1 MKTNPTRLKYQ
12 EEPLSGNVPGNVFIN
27 RERSRYTNSVQDT
40 EEFYKLLTDEQ
51 IEFLSSGMLLQHP
64 HYVPGYFYKISSNN
78 VSGEYMWL
86 SDGDL
91 IIKTG
96 STYYS
101 HSINSIKT
109 YIREAKIN
117 NILR

>member
-1 MKTNPTRLKYQ
+1 MKTNPTRLKYTQ
-12 EEPLSGNVPGNVFIN
+12 EEPLS
-27 RERSRYTNSVQDT
+27 TNSVQDT
-40 EEFYKLLTDEQ
+40 EDFYKLLTDEQ
-51 IEFLSSGMLLQHP
+51 IEFLSSYNADVTSPHP
-64 HYVPGYFYKISSNN
+64 HYVD

-91 IIKTG
+91 MIKTG

-109 YIREAKIN
+109 YIRDKKIEK
-117 NILR
+117 ILQYAT